1 MRKYKKC
8 FTMEF
13 PDPTASNGIAKIKFD
28 PTFDKIPST
37 KELVNTRDLGWQYWN
52 EVLNKQK

>member
-1 MRKYKKC
+1 
-8 FTMEF
+8 MEF